1 MGGNVKKIAAT
12 VFAGVLLSAVPAIGA
27 QTSRSAPA
35 TDGFLTIG
43 GPKRLQPQVN
53 LRVPIRCA
61 VDCKTNALT
70 TLTTPSDK
78 IGPDK
83 AHGELGAGVS
93 RKLVVKLNDA
103 AKSDIDAHPNSRLKV
118 DVSAVSDS
126 SGEHV
131 HVVKVFRFTSTTP

>member
-1 MGGNVKKIAAT
+1 MKKIAAT
-12 VFAGVLLSAVPAIGA
+12 VFAGVLLSAVPAIAA

-35 TDGFLTIG
+35 SDGFLTIG
-43 GPKRLQPQVN
+43 GPKRLAPQIN

-61 VDCKTNALT
+61 VACNTNAST

-83 AHGELGAGVS
+83 AHGQLGAGAS
-93 RKLVVKLNDA
+93 RKLIVTLNDA
-103 AKSDIDAHPNSRLKV
+103 AKGDIEAHPNSRLKV

-131 HVVKVFRFTSTTP
+131 HAVKIFRFTSTTP